1 MSPRFLT
8 LSTEVSE
15 PFVIPNV
22 SPVSSPKMQAI
33 SPTIEALPASALPEA
48 VSPLVV
54 VDEPQDDATLLS
66 EGSMSIVEL
75 N

>member
-1 MSPRFLT
+1 MPKFLT

-22 SPVSSPKMQAI
+22 SPVSSPKV
-33 SPTIEALPASALPEA
+33 EAVSATYLPGA
-48 VSPLVV
+48 VSPLLIVEEAKKEN
-54 VDEPQDDATLLS
+54 DEDATLIS
-66 EGSMSIVEL
+66 TRSMSTIEL